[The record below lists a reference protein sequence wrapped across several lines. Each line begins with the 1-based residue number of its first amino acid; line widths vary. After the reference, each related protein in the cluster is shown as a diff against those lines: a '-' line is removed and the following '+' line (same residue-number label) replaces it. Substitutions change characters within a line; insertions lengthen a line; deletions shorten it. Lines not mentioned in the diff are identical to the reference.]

1 MKAGSGLASAPL
13 AAPALAADA
22 VRRAIA
28 AAGGERPS
36 RVFLFLSAH
45 FARQAPRAIQAAA
58 GAAGGLQV
66 SGMLAEGVFTEAGW
80 RLDQP
85 AVAALVLGQAGAG
98 PRPSLVQPQLA
109 FCGGPAFPPPGA
121 DAAPRWGLTCR
132 DALVWHD
139 ARLCAPPCAEIQIPG
154 HALLGA
160 LSTGLHA
167 LGEAQEVTAVRG
179 HDVLNLA
186 SASAADSL
194 RRALPPGL
202 RDRSPLPVHLVAA
215 CEDGLPPIP
224 ILTANGD
231 GSLCLARPPRVG
243 ARLQWALRQPLTAAA
258 DMAASLES
266 LAARCQNPACALVF
280 SCIGRGPLFYDGE
293 DRDLAA
299 LRRRFPGLPLAG
311 AYGTGQIVPWN
322 GGVAVLQNSVATV
335 LFEPC
340 HV

>member
-1 MKAGSGLASAPL
+1 MKAGSGLASAPQ
-13 AAPALAADA
+13 ASPALAADA
-22 VRRAIA
+22 VRRAITA
-28 AAGGERPS
+28 AAGERPS

-45 FARQAPRAIQAAA
+45 FARLAPRAIQATA
-58 GAAGGLQV
+58 GEAGVLQV

-85 AVAALVLGQAGAG
+85 AVAALVLGPAATGSHPALAQ
-98 PRPSLVQPQLA
+98 PRLA
-109 FCGGPAFPPPGA
+109 FCGGPALPPTG
-121 DAAPRWGLTCR
+121 DATPPRWGLSCR
-132 DALVWHD
+132 DAVVWHD
-139 ARLCAPPCAEIQIPG
+139 ARPCTPPYAEFQIPG
-154 HALLGA
+154 HTLYGA

-179 HDVLNLA
+179 HDVLSLA
-186 SASAADSL
+186 SASATDSL

-231 GSLCLARPPRVG
+231 GSLCLARPPRIG
-243 ARLQWALRQPLTAAA
+243 ARLQWALRQPLAAAA
-258 DMAASLES
+258 DMVASLEG

-293 DRDLAA
+293 DHDLAA

-322 GGVAVLQNSVATV
+322 GGVAHIQNSVATV
-335 LFEPC
+335 LFEPS